1 MNEYDSGRISDL
13 AKEAGYIQTEKIEN
27 IDCYVLNTCHIRD
40 KATEKVYSDIGRL
53 KKNYK
58 NKKKPTV
65 LITGC
70 VAQAE
75 NKEMLRRE
83 PYIDAVIGPQSYQNL
98 PRILKDIDKKKRKL
112 NFTNFDVIEK
122 FDKINVIKNSN
133 AKVSSFITIQEGC
146 DKFCNFCVVPFT
158 RGPEYSRSPNEIFE
172 EVKTLIYSGAKE
184 ITFLGQNVNAYKSSQ
199 NGKIFRL
206 SDLIMKLNDFKEIE
220 RIRYTTSHPK
230 DMSRDLITCYKHS
243 KKLAPFVH
251 LPVQTGSNKL
261 LKSMNRKHTIEEYK
275 SIIDNLKDLRPEINF
290 SSDFIIGYPGE
301 TEDDF
306 QKTIALVKEIKF
318 INSFS
323 FIYSPRPGTTSSKLK
338 MPEKNIQK
346 KRLVELQN
354 ILKNIQI
361 DKHKNLQGK
370 NEKILVENKL
380 KNQNRYFGRS
390 ENLTPVIFDN
400 GDENDIGKIIS
411 VRIQN
416 YNQNSLSGVK
426 NNLEGSVAA

>member
-1 MNEYDSGRISDL
+1 
-13 AKEAGYIQTEKIEN
+13 
-27 IDCYVLNTCHIRD
+27 
-40 KATEKVYSDIGRL
+40 
-53 KKNYK
+53 
-58 NKKKPTV
+58 
-65 LITGC
+65 
-70 VAQAE
+70 
-75 NKEMLRRE
+75 
-83 PYIDAVIGPQSYQNL
+83 
-98 PRILKDIDKKKRKL
+98 
-112 NFTNFDVIEK
+112 
-122 FDKINVIKNSN
+122 
-133 AKVSSFITIQEGC
+133 
-146 DKFCNFCVVPFT
+146 
-158 RGPEYSRSPNEIFE
+158 
-172 EVKTLIYSGAKE
+172 
-184 ITFLGQNVNAYKSSQ
+184 
-199 NGKIFRL
+199 
-206 SDLIMKLNDFKEIE
+206 
-220 RIRYTTSHPK
+220 
-230 DMSRDLITCYKHS
+230 
-243 KKLAPFVH
+243 
-251 LPVQTGSNKL
+251 
-261 LKSMNRKHTIEEYK
+261 MNRKHTIEEYK

>member
-1 MNEYDSGRISDL
+1 
-13 AKEAGYIQTEKIEN
+13 
-27 IDCYVLNTCHIRD
+27 
-40 KATEKVYSDIGRL
+40 
-53 KKNYK
+53 
-58 NKKKPTV
+58 
-65 LITGC
+65 
-70 VAQAE
+70 
-75 NKEMLRRE
+75 
-83 PYIDAVIGPQSYQNL
+83 
-98 PRILKDIDKKKRKL
+98 
-112 NFTNFDVIEK
+112 
-122 FDKINVIKNSN
+122 
-133 AKVSSFITIQEGC
+133 
-146 DKFCNFCVVPFT
+146 
-158 RGPEYSRSPNEIFE
+158 
-172 EVKTLIYSGAKE
+172 
-184 ITFLGQNVNAYKSSQ
+184 
-199 NGKIFRL
+199 
-206 SDLIMKLNDFKEIE
+206 
-220 RIRYTTSHPK
+220 
-230 DMSRDLITCYKHS
+230 
-243 KKLAPFVH
+243 
-251 LPVQTGSNKL
+251 
-261 LKSMNRKHTIEEYK
+261 MNRKHTIEEYK

-426 NNLEGSVAA
+426 NNLEGAVAA